1 MVTFMTTYYDYV
13 LGFIPLVLVGFGAGL
28 HAFGIPLEIAVAVG
42 GLLALSLM
50 GHALFVNAPV
60 DRSNGSM
67 QSEQTDSTPVSLSD

>member
-28 HAFGIPLEIAVAVG
+28 HAFGIPIEIAVAVG

-60 DRSNGSM
+60 DRSTGSM
-67 QSEQTDSTPVSLSD
+67 QSEQNDSTPVSLSD

>member
-28 HAFGIPLEIAVAVG
+28 PAFGIPVEIAVAVG

-50 GHALFVNAPV
+50 GHALFINAPV
-60 DRSNGSM
+60 DRSTGST
-67 QSEQTDSTPVSLSD
+67 QSEQNESTTVPLSD

>member
-28 HAFGIPLEIAVAVG
+28 HAFGMPIEIAVAIG
-42 GLLALSLM
+42 GLLALTLM

-60 DRSNGSM
+60 DRTTGSPE
-67 QSEQTDSTPVSLSD
+67 SEQSDSTTVSFSD